1 MPRDK
6 LPMKGAKA
14 AKRSGELHRSVD
26 PEVSEWGNPI
36 RVMFDD
42 PGLNT

>member
-6 LPMKGAKA
+6 LPTKDAKA

-26 PEVSEWGNPI
+26 PEISEWGNPV
-36 RVMFDD
+36 RVM
-42 PGLNT
+42 PGHSSLNT

>member
-6 LPMKGAKA
+6 LPTKDAKA

-26 PEVSEWGNPI
+26 PEISEWGNPA
-36 RVMFDD
+36 RVM
-42 PGLNT
+42 PGHPELNK

>member
-6 LPMKGAKA
+6 MPMKDAKA

-26 PEVSEWGNPI
+26 PEIPEWRNPV
-36 RVMFDD
+36 RVMSSD

>member
-6 LPMKGAKA
+6 LPTKDATA
-14 AKRSGELHRSVD
+14 AIRSGELHKSVD
-26 PEVSEWGNPI
+26 PEISEWGNPAGVKL
-36 RVMFDD
+36 RH

>member
-6 LPMKGAKA
+6 LPKKGAKA

-26 PEVSEWGNPI
+26 PEIPEWRNPVG
-36 RVMFDD
+36 VMSSN
-42 PGLNT
+42 P

>member
-26 PEVSEWGNPI
+26 PEIPEWRNPTRVVSCDFLMNK
-36 RVMFDD
+36 
-42 PGLNT
+42 